1 MGESGNQAV
10 EGPRSNLD
18 ELANELVANALRFS
32 RTVGRNVGGARS
44 LISVRVLANLRHG
57 GPLRVGE
64 LAARESVSQPT
75 MTGIVNRLE
84 ADNLV
89 QRRSDERDARA
100 SVITL
105 TEAGSAELDRSRAAS
120 AASVRPA
127 LTALA
132 PEDLHTLERAAALL
146 GDLADALARP
156 QR

>member
-10 EGPRSNLD
+10 GGPRSNLD

-32 RTVGRNVGGARS
+32 RT
-44 LISVRVLANLRHG
+44 
-57 GPLRVGE
+57 
-64 LAARESVSQPT
+64 RESVSQPT
-75 MTGIVNRLE
+75 MTGIVNRLA

-89 QRRSDERDARA
+89 ERRSDERDARA

-127 LTALA
+127 LSALA

-146 GDLADALARP
+146 GELADALARP

>member
-1 MGESGNQAV
+1 
-10 EGPRSNLD
+10 
-18 ELANELVANALRFS
+18 
-32 RTVGRNVGGARS
+32 
-44 LISVRVLANLRHG
+44 
-57 GPLRVGE
+57 
-64 LAARESVSQPT
+64 
-75 MTGIVNRLE
+75 MTGIVNRLA

-127 LTALA
+127 LAALA

-146 GDLADALARP
+146 GELADALARP